1 MQAELKA
8 TPKRSEEMEKATQ
21 QANRFLLICS
31 FGNHFLCWQ
40 PFLVVPKGDHCLF
53 LVWATEVMSC
63 VVRVVHEDMRHSHW
77 ASKAFDPKFIFEL
90 QEFNPDELKDDVMH
104 LLDTHCS
111 DPTLTAEKMESWK
124 GPPIVRILNRWLHAV
139 QCFGRVGAKLK
150 PKLEEWPGLHWSL
163 HLFFLFDSSFLFF
176 DFCVCFN
183 PFPPPP
189 PPRFFPPVSW

>member
-1 MQAELKA
+1 MAQVANELDHKMQAELKA
-8 TPKRSEEMEKATQ
+8 TPKRSEEMEK
-21 QANRFLLICS
+21 
-31 FGNHFLCWQ
+31 
-40 PFLVVPKGDHCLF
+40 
-53 LVWATEVMSC
+53 VMSC

-150 PKLEEWPGLHWSL
+150 PKLEELRRMHLDLEGLMREKTL
-163 HLFFLFDSSFLFF
+163 IA
-176 DFCVCFN
+176 
-183 PFPPPP
+183 
-189 PPRFFPPVSW
+189 